1 MNRAI
6 TFFCL
11 LTSVF
16 YSSFCAA
23 SDWAQWRGPEQN
35 GLSRERHLPEKWS
48 PDGENLLWTQ
58 PVGGMS
64 SPIVMN
70 GKLFTI
76 TRVGEDAAPDTLIPG
91 PRTQESIVCLDAE
104 TGKPLW
110 EYRENITQSEVP
122 FHRLGWSNPV
132 GDPKTNRVYALGVQ
146 CSLLCLDGDSGKVI
160 WKRQLTEEFG
170 MISTF
175 GGRTPSPALDEDQ
188 IIVGGVAFGW
198 GDHARAQHRV
208 FAFNKSTGELNWSN
222 GTGGTPVDAPYNTP
236 IVSTIDGVRL
246 VMLGAGDG
254 GVHAFKVRTGE
265 KVWSFKASKRGLN
278 ASVLVDGTRVY
289 ICHSEENLDNSA
301 MGSVICIDVADH
313 KPKIVWRDD
322 GIEAGFGSPTI
333 NGNNLYVVDNKGAIF
348 GLDATDGK
356 QYWKQ
361 NGGTI
366 GKASLVFA
374 DDKLYMAEAN
384 GRFSILKP
392 GPKKCVV
399 LSRVDLDEKL
409 GREYAIFGSPAIAN
423 GRIYLQCANRMYCIG
438 PKVATPG
445 NDPVPMMAL
454 EPAIDAK
461 NPPAAS
467 WIQVRPA
474 DLLLRPGQKATLT
487 AWAFDAKGRPLGQ
500 VKADKWAIGQLA
512 IPAAPTATPGTPPTP
527 VGNLKGDLDADGAF
541 TAASGPHQGGAIV
554 ATAGG
559 VAGFARVRVLPP
571 LPWKFDFEQNPLDK
585 PPLTWLGAGG
595 KFAVHDDKGNKVL
608 VKLTDFDLYY
618 RARTNFGAVDMS
630 NYTLQADVKV
640 GEKNLGGE
648 RQMPDPGII
657 NSRYVLV
664 LLGNHQRVQIHIWPT
679 TLPYSLNKTI
689 PYKWEPNKWY
699 TMKLRVEQAADK
711 AIVRGKVWPID
722 QKEPDAWT
730 VELEDTLPNRNGNP
744 GLFGHSLVGA
754 AKSEISYDNILVS
767 DNK

>member
-11 LTSVF
+11 VTSVF

-23 SDWAQWRGPEQN
+23 SDWAQWRGPEQS

-76 TRVGEDAAPDTLIPG
+76 TRVGEDQAPDTLIPG
-91 PRTQESIVCLDAE
+91 PRTQEAIVCLDAE

-146 CSLLCLDGDSGKVI
+146 CSLVCLDGDSGKLI

-175 GGRTPSPALDEDQ
+175 GGRTPSPAVDEDQ

-198 GDHARAQHRV
+198 GDHARSQHRM
-208 FAFNKSTGELNWSN
+208 FAFNKATGELNWSN
-222 GTGGTPVDAPYNTP
+222 ATGGIPVDAPYNTP

-246 VMLGAGDG
+246 VMIGAGDG

-265 KVWSFKASKRGLN
+265 KVWSYKASKRGIN
-278 ASVLVDGTRVY
+278 ATLLVDGTRVF
-289 ICHSEENLDNSA
+289 ICHSEENLDNAA

-313 KPKIVWRDD
+313 KPKVIWRDD
-322 GIEAGFGSPTI
+322 GIEAGFGSPTL
-333 NGNNLYVVDNKGAIF
+333 NGNNLFVVDNKGAVF
-348 GLDATDGK
+348 SLDATDGK

-361 NGGTI
+361 NCGTI

-374 DDKLYMAEAN
+374 DDKLYMAEGN
-384 GRFSILKP
+384 GRFSILQP
-392 GPKKCVV
+392 GPKKCKV

-423 GRIYLQCANRMYCIG
+423 GRIYIQCANRMYCVG
-438 PKVATPG
+438 PKVPTQG
-445 NDPVPMMAL
+445 NDPVPMTAI
-454 EPAIDAK
+454 EPVLNT
-461 NPPAAS
+461 NPLTAA

-474 DLLLRPGQKATLT
+474 DLLLRPGQKATFT
-487 AWAFDAKGRPLGQ
+487 AWAFDAQGRSLGQ

-512 IPAAPTATPGTPPTP
+512 IPAAPTAPPGTPPTP
-527 VGNLKGDLDADGAF
+527 VGNLKGELSAEGGF
-541 TAASGPHQGGAIV
+541 TAAGGPHQGGAIV

-559 VAGFARVRVLPP
+559 ATGFARVRVLPA
-571 LPWKFDFEQNPLDK
+571 LPWKFDFEQNPMDK

-608 VKLTDFDLYY
+608 VKTTDFDLYY

-640 GEKNLGGE
+640 GEKNVGGE

-657 NSRYVLV
+657 NSRYVLT
-664 LLGNHQRVQIHIWPT
+664 LLGSHQRLQIHVWPT

-699 TMKLRVEQAADK
+699 TMKLRVEQATDK

-730 VELEDTLPNRNGNP
+730 VELEDMLPNRNGNP

-767 DNK
+767 ENK